1 MGYRPSAATGESELS
16 AAELSALTALLA
28 KSAAKGAH
36 LEIGTA
42 AGGTLCRMMAAFPAD
57 SRPPFVVVDPMTYFP
72 DQRKIV
78 EENLRSK
85 GLDPEGVE
93 FREGT
98 SEELF
103 PAAERNGDR
112 FDFILIDGAHK
123 IRSVIRDIRWARLLN
138 ENGVICF
145 HDYLPK
151 FKGVMWSADRF
162 LRRWKGHYER
172 IEQVDSLLMI
182 RKTGS
187 SPVPE
192 IGASDLLWAS
202 CWAPLLQLRRNIG
215 KRLGDRSAAA

>member
-1 MGYRPSAATGESELS
+1 
-16 AAELSALTALLA
+16 
-28 KSAAKGAH
+28 
-36 LEIGTA
+36 
-42 AGGTLCRMMAAFPAD
+42 MAAFPAD